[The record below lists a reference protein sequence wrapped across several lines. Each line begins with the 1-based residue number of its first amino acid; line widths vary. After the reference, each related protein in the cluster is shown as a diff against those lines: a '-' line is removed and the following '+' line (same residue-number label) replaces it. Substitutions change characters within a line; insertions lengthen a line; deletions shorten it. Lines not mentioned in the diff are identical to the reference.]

1 MTSLSSKSSGS
12 YHPLAYKFVFTALRF
27 TQEQLGRD
35 KTSEKT
41 GHISGPELLEGIR
54 QLGLQHF
61 GMLCPIVFRRWGIQT
76 TDDFGHIVFRMIE
89 SGDMKKTPNDSID
102 QFLGVYDFSRVFVEE
117 YVPDCTELA

>member
-89 SGDMKKTPNDSID
+89 SGVYESVLGAVVGHHSIPL
-102 QFLGVYDFSRVFVEE
+102 QAKSTMSIVH
-117 YVPDCTELA
+117 